1 MFRKKYWN
9 VYSFYFTVPIEKEV
23 TRIDKNGEQI
33 AKNISYHL
41 QFIDSA
47 RFMAS
52 SLSNLVNNL
61 SEELHIIKCKLEN
74 DNKKC
79 ETCGIKYKYC
89 VCFLE
94 YTNFKDGL
102 TEFKYLYCKRV
113 FSKIW
118 WRLKNND
125 FFIHTYDFF

>member
-79 ETCGIKYKYC
+79 ETCELNISIA
-89 VCFLE
+89 F
-94 YTNFKDGL
+94 
-102 TEFKYLYCKRV
+102 V
-113 FSKIW
+113 FSNIQT
-118 WRLKNND
+118 LKMV
-125 FFIHTYDFF
+125 